1 MKKRLFLLGAIVF
14 SASAFAE
21 RARWVWYPGDREIA
35 LGGEVQMRR
44 IEKGEPDC
52 VFWPEYSHWKQVTFS
67 GPVELRAAEKVRVDV
82 EGDAY
87 IFTSWN
93 SQKILVEDGFI
104 TLGPGNY
111 NLEARVYNAAH
122 PPAIRFESA
131 HVKSGKG
138 WRVRWNSSESVG
150 VATAEDCVKP
160 EEKPSVFRMALTPQN
175 PIRETHDEKGVL
187 ADFGRETFGFVILKG
202 ITGKGTVRI
211 VYGES
216 PEEADAGLDVDV
228 WENVALDAAKGTT
241 YRLPVSRAFRYIR
254 VTPLSGD
261 VKVAS
266 LSMEYEYLPLAYKG
280 AFRCDDEEINRIWD
294 VAAYTLHL
302 TTREFYLDGIKRDR
316 WVWSGDTRQSVNM
329 AAYLFADNAVTR
341 RTLSLLGGKDPIGS
355 HINTILDYTLFWIM
369 SVGEYYLYSGDADY
383 LKEIWPRV
391 KAQTE
396 YCLAQTDKDGFL
408 VDKPGDWVFIDWTPG
423 PMRRGGGALSF
434 EQILLVEALG
444 TASQTAALVGDAAK
458 ASEYASRAVE
468 LRGKIVPTYWSEEKQ
483 GLLSF
488 RDRKDGKVSELTRYP
503 NIFGLFYGY
512 FDSATQA
519 RVVKNVLENDAVMK
533 IVTPYMRYYELES
546 LCVLG
551 QQANVTRMIKD
562 YWGGMLKQGATSFWE
577 EFDPSKKGVEHY
589 AMYGRPFGKSLCHA
603 WGASP
608 IYLLGRYY
616 LGVKPTAPGFAT
628 YEVKPNLG
636 GLKWMKGKVP
646 TPFGAICVKM
656 EGDTVEVSSDGGRG
670 TLVLPDGRRLE
681 IAPNA
686 PLRTVIRAR

>member
-1 MKKRLFLLGAIVF
+1 MKQLLLLGVGIFAVV
-14 SASAFAE
+14 ASAE
-21 RARWVWYPGDREIA
+21 EARWMWYPGDREIA

-44 IEKGEPDC
+44 VEKGEPDC
-52 VFWPEYSHWKQVTFS
+52 VIWPEYSHWKQVTFS
-67 GPVELRAAEKVRVDV
+67 GPVSLEKEEKVRVDV

-87 IFTSWN
+87 LSTSLNW
-93 SQKILVEDGFI
+93 QKLPVENGFV
-104 TLGPGNY
+104 TLKPGDY
-111 NLEARVYNAAH
+111 TLEARVYNAAH
-122 PPAIRFESA
+122 PPAIRFESE

-138 WRVRWNSSESVG
+138 WRVRWNTSESVG
-150 VATAEDCVKP
+150 VATADDCVRP
-160 EEKPSVFRMALTPQN
+160 EEKPSVFRMALTPRN
-175 PIRETHDEKGVL
+175 PVRETGDGNGVL

-202 ITGKGTVRI
+202 ITGKGVVRI

-228 WENVALDAAKGTT
+228 WENVALDAANGPIH
-241 YRLPVSRAFRYIR
+241 RLPVSRAFRYIR

-355 HINTILDYTLFWIM
+355 HVNTILDYTLFWIM
-369 SVGEYYLYSGDADY
+369 SVGEYYLYSGDEDY

-391 KAQTE
+391 EAQTE

-408 VDKPGDWVFIDWTPG
+408 VDKPGDWVFVDWSPK
-423 PMRRGGGALSF
+423 PMRRNGGALSF
-434 EQILLVEALG
+434 EQILFVEALT
-444 TASQTAALVGDAAK
+444 TASETAALAGDAAK
-458 ASEYASRAVE
+458 ASEYASRAKA
-468 LRGKIVPTYWSEEKQ
+468 LRGRIVPTYWNEGAQ
-483 GLLSF
+483 GLFSF
-488 RDRKDGKVSELTRYP
+488 RDREGKVCELTRYP

-512 FDSATQA
+512 FTPESQA

-551 QQANVTRMIKD
+551 KQRNVIRMMKD
-562 YWGGMLKQGATSFWE
+562 YWGGMLKLGATSFWE
-577 EFDPSKKGVEHY
+577 EYDPSKKGAEHY

-636 GLKWMKGKVP
+636 GLKWMEGCVP
-646 TPFGAICVKM
+646 MPFGTIRVKM
-656 EGDTVEVSSDGGRG
+656 DEKQVEVVSDGGRG
-670 TLVLPDGRRLE
+670 VLVLPSGHRLP
-681 IAPNA
+681 IAPKTTV
-686 PLRTVIRAR
+686 RTAAGGIGQ